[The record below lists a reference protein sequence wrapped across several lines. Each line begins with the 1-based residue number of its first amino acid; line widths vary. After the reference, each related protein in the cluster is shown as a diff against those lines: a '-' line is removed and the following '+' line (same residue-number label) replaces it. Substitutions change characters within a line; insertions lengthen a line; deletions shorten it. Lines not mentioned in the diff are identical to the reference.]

1 MKIHYCSDLHLEFG
15 ALDQSMPA
23 GDVLILAGDITLLNC
38 LDPEDE
44 AYYPREALRDRT
56 LKFFE
61 SAAKNFGR
69 VFYFCGNHECYD
81 YDISLASKT
90 IRKRLPMVTLLDGR
104 VVALS
109 DDVILTGGTLWTDM
123 NGGKAHGFIGGNGS
137 VWGARM
143 NDFNLI
149 WKSGGKEIRRF
160 TTHDAAKLHAKSLR
174 AITKAAEDNPDKTII
189 VATHHAPTF
198 KGINPEHG
206 GNTLDAGYATN
217 LEGFIRARPNIKH
230 WVFGH
235 THIQKEFKIGGCQ
248 LHSNARGYVGRER
261 SASTFDI
268 DRHFSMPQSRKAA
281 A

>member
-15 ALDQSMPA
+15 ALDQPMPT
-23 GDVLILAGDITLLNC
+23 GDVMVLAGDITLLNC
-38 LDPEDE
+38 LDTEDD
-44 AYYPREALRDRT
+44 AYYSHAKLRERT

-61 SAAKNFGR
+61 SAASNFGR
-69 VFYFCGNHECYD
+69 VFYFCGNHECYN

-90 IRKRLPMVTLLDGR
+90 IRKRLPMVTMLDGQS
-104 VVALS
+104 VELS

-123 NGGKAHGFIGGNGS
+123 DGGKAHQRIGNNG
-137 VWGARM
+137 WGAAM

-149 WKSGGKEIRRF
+149 WKTSKAETRRF
-160 TTHDAAKLHAKSLR
+160 ATHDAVSLHKKTLK
-174 AITKAAEDNPDKTII
+174 AIAGTAQDNPEKIVI

-198 KGINPEHG
+198 KGINSDHSG
-206 GNTLDAGYATN
+206 SSLNGGYASD
-217 LEGFIRARPNIKH
+217 LEDFIKSRPNIKH

-248 LHSNARGYVGRER
+248 LHSNARGYIGLER

-268 DRHFSMPQSRKAA
+268 NRNFDLPKSRKAA